1 MSTDQSKTKF
11 SHKGA
16 KMMLWNSG
24 GYIFTPSTSGGV
36 GTVIEV
42 EGCVSELL
50 YSDEMKAFCA
60 VDIPERAIQLMRM
73 IYPLTYQRWVNK
85 FEAQRDGTWDEEEEM
100 YYESN
105 T

>member
-1 MSTDQSKTKF
+1 
-11 SHKGA
+11 
-16 KMMLWNSG
+16 
-24 GYIFTPSTSGGV
+24 
-36 GTVIEV
+36 
-42 EGCVSELL
+42 
-50 YSDEMKAFCA
+50 MKAFCA

>member
-1 MSTDQSKTKF
+1 
-11 SHKGA
+11 
-16 KMMLWNSG
+16 
-24 GYIFTPSTSGGV
+24 
-36 GTVIEV
+36 
-42 EGCVSELL
+42 
-50 YSDEMKAFCA
+50 
-60 VDIPERAIQLMRM
+60 M